1 MKIFAIVD
9 DSPVIRKVARRILEN
24 LGFIVVEAP
33 DGHTALHLCHT
44 NMPDAVL
51 LDWDLPDMP
60 GLDVARG
67 ISQLPQAENCRII
80 YMTSELLIPEMARA
94 KRAGATAFMMKPF
107 NRKVIADKLAELGLS
122 AESQEAA

>member
-24 LGFIVVEAP
+24 LGFVVVEAD
-33 DGHTALHLCHT
+33 DGQSALHLCST

-60 GLDVARG
+60 GLDVAHS
-67 ISQLPQAENCRII
+67 ISQMPGAESCKII
-80 YMTSELLIPEMARA
+80 YMTSALLIPEMTRA
-94 KRAGATAFMMKPF
+94 KRAGASSFMMKPF
-107 NRKVIADKLAELGLS
+107 NRKIIADKLTELGLVS
-122 AESQEAA
+122 GSQEAA